1 MIGGSVV
8 LEFIFTIPGMGKLGF
23 GAVLQRDYP
32 VILTVTMFSA
42 ILTLVGYL
50 VSDIL
55 YAVVD
60 PRISYS
66 KK

>member
-1 MIGGSVV
+1 MIGGSVI

-23 GAVLQRDYP
+23 EAVIRRDYP
-32 VILTVTMFSA
+32 VVLTVTMFSA

>member
-1 MIGGSVV
+1 GSII
-8 LEFIFTIPGMGKLGF
+8 LEFLFTIPGLGQITYA
-23 GAVLQRDYP
+23 AVIQKDYP
-32 VILTVTMFSA
+32 MILTNTMFAA

-60 PRISYS
+60 PRISYN